1 MSRVLEALLAL
12 GRRGHRRRRIANAI
26 LLTCEL
32 RGDISC
38 IPVAPR
44 RLERWRMTRQQLV
57 GFIARELNLPVPVFA
72 EAVGIIRLGTFK
84 GHSVRCA
91 IAIEFSEKVSLLA
104 GDARI
109 FPSELMK
116 WNRSCI
122 CLDREELEIRGGA
135 SSERQTGGKRYQ
147 ASKVKQQLSAQ
158 LRILRDQRLQE
169 MADQLKTANPIWK
182 KSSIAAA
189 IFESGEFPGIKQRT
203 TIERIIIVPRKMRRK
218 NFA

>member
-1 MSRVLEALLAL
+1 
-12 GRRGHRRRRIANAI
+12 
-26 LLTCEL
+26 
-32 RGDISC
+32 
-38 IPVAPR
+38 
-44 RLERWRMTRQQLV
+44 MTRQQLV

-72 EAVGIIRLGTFK
+72 EAVGIIRLG
-84 GHSVRCA
+84 VRCA

-109 FPSELMK
+109 DPSELMK

-182 KSSIAAA
+182 KKLDCACHLRIWRISGDQAAHNN
-189 IFESGEFPGIKQRT
+189 RT
-203 TIERIIIVPRKMRRK
+203 DHYPAKKNERK

>member
-1 MSRVLEALLAL
+1 MSRVLEALLTL
-12 GRRGHRRRRIANAI
+12 GRKGHRRRRIANAI

-72 EAVGIIRLGTFK
+72 EAVGIIRLG
-84 GHSVRCA
+84 VRCA

-182 KSSIAAA
+182 KKLDCACHLRIWRISGDQAAHNN
-189 IFESGEFPGIKQRT
+189 RT
-203 TIERIIIVPRKMRRK
+203 DHYPAKKNERK